1 MADTVEDQMGILR
14 RPDLPPSIEPAAPTP
29 DPTLVYK
36 SSSADDVKEHMGLS
50 PAPSIESTAPPSSPL
65 AYRSLFTDPIHTST
79 VANFRS
85 ARDIAAP
92 SSSPLAYG
100 SPFMDPIHTLT
111 VANFRSARDVA
122 APSSSPLAYGSPFTD
137 PVHTSTVTNSR
148 STRDIV
154 SIISLGQK
162 TDALL
167 DRLGIED
174 HFILHLRDL
183 VGNVRSS
190 KWSATLTSP
199 EWGLS
204 SDSAGDLYDALMED
218 LALIDKTISLRLSA
232 ISFHPLMPLNSQEHQ
247 SKTNLSSQSLLVERS
262 ATARRE
268 VIDFLLLWN
277 NANIYYNG
285 RN

>member
-29 DPTLVYK
+29 DPTLVCE
-36 SSSADDVKEHMGLS
+36 SSSADDVKEHMGSS
-50 PAPSIESTAPPSSPL
+50 PALSIESMAPP
-65 AYRSLFTDPIHTST
+65 
-79 VANFRS
+79 
-85 ARDIAAP
+85 
-92 SSSPLAYG
+92 SSPLAYG
-100 SPFMDPIHTLT
+100 SPFMDP
-111 VANFRSARDVA
+111 
-122 APSSSPLAYGSPFTD
+122 
-137 PVHTSTVTNSR
+137 VHTSTVANSR
-148 STRDIV
+148 SAHDIV
-154 SIISLGQK
+154 PIISLGQK